1 MRFLRNERAFSFVEL
16 LVVVLLLGVLI
27 LIAVPNYFG
36 AETEAKKKVDQANVR
51 AINSALVL
59 YKFQNNGSCPAA
71 GAGFSTFMTNTSYFP
86 DGVPVDPH
94 DGDGTLDA
102 DDYETTYSATVCRV
116 QMSSGTLN
124 HTTGGGH
131 D

>member
-1 MRFLRNERAFSFVEL
+1 MRFLRNERAFSFIEL
-16 LVVVLLLGVLI
+16 LVVVLLLGILV

-36 AETEAKKKVDQANVR
+36 AEDEARKKVDQANVR

-59 YKFQNNGSCPAA
+59 YKFQNGGNCPTA

-124 HTTGGGH
+124 HTTGAGH